1 MPAGTPTVLLLPG
14 YGDSGPA
21 HWQSRWEAADPQ
33 RFVRLRQ
40 RDWLQPRL
48 EDWLANLEHAVAD
61 GGPLTRIA
69 AHSLGCLLVA
79 HWSARSRLPLRAALL
94 VAVPDPAGPHFPPA
108 AADFA
113 DPPLQ
118 RLRFPGLVAISDD
131 DPHGSPAYAHR
142 CASAWGARTTR
153 MGARGH
159 LNADSGLGD
168 WPQGLALL
176 EQL

>member
-1 MPAGTPTVLLLPG
+1 MLLLPG

-33 RFVRLRQ
+33 HYIRLHQ

-48 EDWLANLEHAVAD
+48 DDWMANLE
-61 GGPLTRIA
+61 R
-69 AHSLGCLLVA
+69 
-79 HWSARSRLPLRAALL
+79 
-94 VAVPDPAGPHFPPA
+94 AVPDPSGPHFPPA

-113 DPPLQ
+113 GPPRQ
-118 RLRFPGLVAISDD
+118 ALRFPSVVVISDD
-131 DPHGSPAYAHR
+131 DPYGSPAYAHR
-142 CASAWGARTTR
+142 CASTWGARTLR

-176 EQL
+176 DQL